1 MILHLYLYIF
11 MKIEILQMASKYMNS
26 LSGKICDSETSDPNP
41 EKQVWAHPLPEITDL
56 FDRNQEM

>member
-1 MILHLYLYIF
+1 

-41 EKQVWAHPLPEITDL
+41 EKQGWAHPLPEITDL